1 MDGTVLERKTHGK
14 MVTSLPLIEEFIE
27 VEFQQCVCTCAHMH
41 THMCGYVKWAAGGAM
56 KCSQVLNGTWENH

>member
-41 THMCGYVKWAAGGAM
+41 THMCGYVK
-56 KCSQVLNGTWENH
+56 